1 MKAGRHSRIVEILD
15 DRNTASVADLSAELD
30 VSEMTIRRDLL
41 ELERTGI
48 LRRIHG
54 GATRTT
60 GRAYEPPFRV
70 RQMNDSSIKRAIA
83 KAAAAMIDDGDALGI
98 DVGSTVLEIVPQI
111 TVSNLTIVTASLRVA
126 MAVAE
131 HHALEQTVRL
141 ISTGGVLRAE
151 ELSFTGQ
158 AAVQSFGRFRID
170 KAFLGVGGLSVAN
183 GATEFNLEDSDV
195 KRAMVQSANS
205 VIVLADSGKLENV
218 GFAEV
223 CPIEDI
229 DVLVTDDRADPA
241 LLETFRAAGVEVV
254 VAPVG

>member
-1 MKAGRHSRIVEILD
+1 MKAERHSRIVEILD
-15 DRNTASVADLSAELD
+15 DKNTASVAALSAELH

-70 RQMNDSSIKRAIA
+70 RQVNDSEVKKAIA
-83 KAAAAMIDDGDALGI
+83 KVAADMIEDGDALGI

-111 TVSNLTIVTASLRVA
+111 TATNLTIVTASLRVA
-126 MAVAE
+126 TAVAE
-131 HHALEQTVRL
+131 YHALEQTVRL

-151 ELSFTGQ
+151 ELSFIGH
-158 AAVQSFGRFRID
+158 AAVQSFERFRID
-170 KAFLGVGGLSVAN
+170 KAFLGVGGVSVK
-183 GATEFNLEDSDV
+183 GGTTEFNLEDSDV
-195 KRAMVQSANS
+195 KRAMVASANK
-205 VIVLADSGKLENV
+205 VIVLADSSKLEKV

-223 CPIEDI
+223 CSISEI
-229 DVLVTDDRADPA
+229 DVLITDDRADPE
-241 LLETFRAAGVEVV
+241 LLRGFEAAGVEVV
-254 VAPVG
+254 VAPVD